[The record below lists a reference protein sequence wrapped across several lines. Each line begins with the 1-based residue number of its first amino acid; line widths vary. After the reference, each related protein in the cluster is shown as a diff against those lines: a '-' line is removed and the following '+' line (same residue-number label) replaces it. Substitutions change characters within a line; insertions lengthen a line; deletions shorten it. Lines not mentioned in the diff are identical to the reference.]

1 MLKQLFDVNPDE
13 TDFEVQFSL
22 QQDYWAIALICLA
35 GFLMYSIYLYKSES
49 WLSQNRRMVMGGA
62 YLLAGFLLVF
72 ILLEPVLQL
81 ESKRPQKR
89 TFLVLVDASQSMG
102 IKDQLQEEKEI
113 LDAARIMNLAPL
125 NENEKTKDAAALQ
138 KELDER
144 EITRLALA
152 KAAVQH
158 PEIGIP
164 NTLGEEYDVRYYTF
178 GDRLN
183 PVSGGQESTDL
194 LSGRAADAN
203 SSRIG
208 SAIEE
213 AMTRHAGQPLAGVVL
228 LSDFAWIKGSDPIEV
243 ARKAKKQEVPIYC
256 VPIGLPAPPDLR
268 VKRIIAPEVAFMGD
282 SVPVRVQIDSSGFD
296 GETAQVS
303 LNIDEEEV
311 DVQRPTLT
319 GRSQFLEF
327 NLKGNTL
334 TSTGTKKLVAT
345 IKADSLETT
354 EENNQRNHKMR
365 IIDEK
370 INVLYVE
377 GMPRW
382 EFRYLRWVLRRD
394 PRLRVR
400 FLMTQGDNEL
410 AYSSTGEHLS
420 SFPTKK
426 EDILKYDLII
436 LGDVRST
443 YFKTEQID
451 TLEKL
456 VKEGGGS
463 LLMLAGPMGSPNS
476 YADKKKIADMLPVK
490 ITGGNWR
497 GVSSQTHPKITAA
510 GLESTVVNLAPDPT
524 KLNQNNR
531 IWSLVRPMGYLPQLD
546 GPKPGA
552 TTLLTLTGSENDA
565 IPYPL
570 VAWHR
575 YGIGKTMYVGTADL
589 WRLRRE
595 VGDRFH
601 ARFWGQAIQF
611 LALSRILGQNKQ
623 ITLETSRK
631 QYATGERI
639 DLFANVLTEAF
650 EPVDQGTYSVNL
662 KHGSETVDVVLSEVP
677 GSKGLYSGSILA
689 EEEGNYVLSA
699 KGPNPSLSNKVE
711 FEVEHIPLEQRETA
725 MMEDVAN
732 QVAALSGGLSLP
744 AKELGA
750 LPELLRTE
758 EETDPL
764 TIVREKA
771 LWDVPVIFIILVVL
785 TGLEWYLRRRENLV

>member
-13 TDFEVQFSL
+13 TDFVAQFSL
-22 QQDYWAIALICLA
+22 QQDHWGIALICLA

-49 WLSQNRRMVMGGA
+49 WLSQNRRTVMGGA
-62 YLLAGFLLVF
+62 YLLAGCLLVF

-125 NENEKTKDAAALQ
+125 NDKDLTKNTAALQ
-138 KELDER
+138 KDLEKQEV
-144 EITRLALA
+144 TRLVLA
-152 KAAVQH
+152 KAAVEH
-158 PEIGIP
+158 PEIGIA
-164 NTLGEEYDVRYYTF
+164 TKLGEEYDVRYYTF

-183 PVSGGQESTDL
+183 PVSGGEESAQL
-194 LSGRAADAN
+194 LGNRDADAN

-213 AMTRHAGQPLAGVVL
+213 ALTRHAGQPLAGLVV
-228 LSDFAWIKGSDPIEV
+228 LSDFAWIKGTDPIEV
-243 ARKAKKQEVPIYC
+243 ARKAKKQGVPIYC
-256 VPIGLPAPPDLR
+256 VPFGQPAPPDLK

-296 GETAQVS
+296 GNTAQVT
-303 LNIDEEEV
+303 LNLDDEEI

-345 IKADSLETT
+345 IKTDSLETT
-354 EENNQRNHKMR
+354 DANNQRNHKIR
-365 IIDEK
+365 IIDER

-410 AYSSTGEHLS
+410 AYNSTGEHLS

-436 LGDVRST
+436 LGDVRSS
-443 YFKTEQID
+443 YFKTEQLD

-456 VKEGGGS
+456 VKESGGS

-490 ITGGNWR
+490 IAGGNWR
-497 GVSSQTHPKITAA
+497 GVSSQTHPKVTSA
-510 GLESTVVNLAPDPT
+510 GLESSVVNLAPDPT
-524 KLNQNNR
+524 KLSQNNR
-531 IWSLVRPMGYLPQLD
+531 IWSLVRPMGYLPQLE

-570 VAWHR
+570 VAWQR

-639 DLFANVLTEAF
+639 DLFANVLTESF
-650 EPVDQGTYSVNL
+650 EPVDQGTFSVSL
-662 KHGSETVDVVLSEVP
+662 KQGFETVDVVLNGVP

-689 EEEGNYVLSA
+689 EEEGRYVLSA
-699 KGPNPSLSNKVE
+699 KGPNPDLANTVE

-725 MMEDVAN
+725 MMEEVAD
-732 QVAALSGGLSLP
+732 QVATLSGGLRLP
-744 AKELGA
+744 ATQLGTLPDLLSTKEK
-750 LPELLRTE
+750 
-758 EETDPL
+758 TDPL
-764 TIVREKA
+764 IIVREKA
-771 LWDVPVIFIILVVL
+771 LWDVPVIFLLLIVL

>member
-13 TDFEVQFSL
+13 TNFEVQFSV
-22 QQDYWAIALICLA
+22 QQDYWGIALLCLV
-35 GFLMYSIYLYKSES
+35 GFLVYSIYLYRSES
-49 WLSQNRRMVMGGA
+49 WLSKNRRMIMGGA
-62 YLLAGFLLVF
+62 YLLAGCLLVF
-72 ILLEPVLQL
+72 ILLEPVLKL
-81 ESKRPQKR
+81 ESNRPQKR
-89 TFLVLVDASQSMG
+89 TLLVLVDASQSMG
-102 IKDQLQEEKEI
+102 IKDQLQEEEEI
-113 LDAARIMNLAPL
+113 LEAARIMQMAPL
-125 NENEKTKDAAALQ
+125 KETEKTKNTAALQ
-138 KELDER
+138 KDLDDKEV
-144 EITRLALA
+144 TRLALA
-152 KAAVQH
+152 KAAVEH
-158 PEIGIP
+158 PEIGIA
-164 NTLGEEYDVRYYTF
+164 TKLDDEYDVRYYTF

-183 PVSGGQESTDL
+183 PVSGGEESTQL
-194 LSGRAADAN
+194 LGNRPADAN

-213 AMTRHAGQPLAGVVL
+213 ALTRHAGQPVAGIVL

-256 VPIGLPAPPDLR
+256 VPFGLPAPPDLKL
-268 VKRIIAPEVAFMGD
+268 KRIIAPEVAFTGD

-296 GETAQVS
+296 GKTAQVK
-303 LNIDEEEV
+303 LNLDDEEI

-319 GRSQFLEF
+319 GRSQFIEF

-345 IKADSLETT
+345 IKTDSLETT
-354 EENNQRNHKMR
+354 DANNERNHKIR

-410 AYSSTGEHLS
+410 AYNSTGEHLS

-443 YFKTEQID
+443 YFKTEQLD

-456 VKEGGGS
+456 VKESGGS

-490 ITGGNWR
+490 IAGGNWR
-497 GVSSQTHPKITAA
+497 GVSSQTHPKVTAS
-510 GLESTVVNLAPDPT
+510 GLESTVVNLAPDPS
-524 KLNQNNR
+524 KLNQNTR

-565 IPYPL
+565 VPYPL
-570 VAWHR
+570 VAWQR

-631 QYATGERI
+631 QYSTGERV

-662 KHGSETVDVVLSEVP
+662 KQGTETVDVVLNGVP

-689 EEEGNYVLSA
+689 EVEGRYVLSA
-699 KGPNPSLSNKVE
+699 KGPNPSQSNTVE
-711 FEVEHIPLEQRETA
+711 FDVEHVPLEQRETA

-732 QVAALSGGLSLP
+732 QVATLSGGLSLP
-744 AKELGA
+744 ATQLGD
-750 LPELLRTE
+750 LPEFLHTE
-758 EETDPL
+758 KETDPL
-764 TIVREKA
+764 IIVREKA
-771 LWDVPVIFIILVVL
+771 LWDIPVIFLLLVVL